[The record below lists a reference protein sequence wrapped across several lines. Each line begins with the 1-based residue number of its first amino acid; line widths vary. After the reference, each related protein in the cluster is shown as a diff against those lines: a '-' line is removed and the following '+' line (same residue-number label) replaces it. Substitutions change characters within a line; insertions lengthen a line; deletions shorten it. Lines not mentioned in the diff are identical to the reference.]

1 MGLLSGIL
9 GLPLAPARGAVWV
22 AERLAEEAERRYYDP
37 AAIRRQL
44 EEVAHAK
51 SRGALSEQEASSL
64 ERELVARLLEGN
76 ERRRRKEL

>member
-9 GLPLAPARGAVWV
+9 GLPLAPARGVTWV

-44 EEVAHAK
+44 EDVADARR
-51 SRGALSEQEASSL
+51 RGVLPEEEAAAL

-76 ERRRRKEL
+76 DRRRRKEY